1 MTREVDRSAY
11 LTAPTPACSAM
22 RSSSAGGRSGSR
34 SATVRRAESTASSIR
49 CISRTVP
56 PARVLNGRPSG
67 PSTVPNA
74 TCTASTPSAQ
84 PAHPP
89 RRLEDQ
95 AEVQRLPGVDDVEDP
110 VCLEVAD
117 AVAQR
122 REVRGVVAVAAVALL
137 HHQHGGLAVGGL
149 DLLGLDDHRAVA
161 VRRDARGEQLL
172 DDLGQPLV
180 VERLT
185 CRVARLQQ
193 HAEPAVDLPEG
204 ELGLVDDLA
213 PAPQGRLVACLQ
225 GDDPGPGPVGE
236 RGIRVELRACHA
248 VEAVQRR
255 DGRRAG
261 LDVAGE
267 KIRVAPPRVGVLV
280 EVLDQHPELRAP
292 VAQVVLPDHGGAE
305 VPEHPRERVA
315 DDRRAQVPDVHLLGD
330 VRAPSSR

>member
-1 MTREVDRSAY
+1 M
-11 LTAPTPACSAM
+11 
-22 RSSSAGGRSGSR
+22 
-34 SATVRRAESTASSIR
+34 
-49 CISRTVP
+49 
-56 PARVLNGRPSG
+56 
-67 PSTVPNA
+67 
-74 TCTASTPSAQ
+74 
-84 PAHPP
+84 
-89 RRLEDQ
+89 
-95 AEVQRLPGVDDVEDP
+95 QRLPGVDDVEDP

-180 VERLT
+180 VERLA

-204 ELGLVDDLA
+204 ELGLVHDLA

-236 RGIRVELRACHA
+236 RRDP
-248 VEAVQRR
+248 RR
-255 DGRRAG
+255 TPCAPPGRGRPAPRRSTRRARRRRREDPSG
-261 LDVAGE
+261 ATARRGARRGTGSASRTACPSRPGGSAGST
-267 KIRVAPPRVGVLV
+267 VAPRWPST
-280 EVLDQHPELRAP
+280 RASESP
-292 VAQVVLPDHGGAE
+292 MIVVRRCPTCISLAMLGAE
-305 VPEHPRERVA
+305 
-315 DDRRAQVPDVHLLGD
+315 
-330 VRAPSSR
+330 